1 MNNPDPSPSNPGKTP
16 DAVVEDNAAADADAI
31 SENDESIDGPGDAE
45 LVQRSQG
52 GDLEAFDLLVTRH
65 RGRIYAMIMNMIHN
79 DADAWDLTQDTFVK
93 AWKALPR
100 FAARAQF
107 FTWLYR
113 IAHNV
118 TYDWLRKRGNRID
131 KAEFDESVDAGG
143 FEASAPTAPR
153 AVPAPDAGAERS
165 EIRQRIDDAIAQLSP
180 DHREV
185 ILLKEVEGFSYQ
197 EIADTVECSLGTVM
211 SRLHY
216 ARKKLQQILNDLQ
229 P

>member
-1 MNNPDPSPSNPGKTP
+1 MNNSAPSPSNSGKTP
-16 DAVVEDNAAADADAI
+16 DANVGDDAPADATAAN
-31 SENDESIDGPGDAE
+31 EAAVDGPSDAE
-45 LVQRSQG
+45 LVTRSQG

-93 AWKALPR
+93 AWKALPK
-100 FAARAQF
+100 FAAKAQF

-131 KAEFDESVDAGG
+131 KTEFDESIDAGN
-143 FEASAPTAPR
+143 FESSAPTAPR
-153 AVPAPDAGAERS
+153 AVPAPDVGAERS
-165 EIRQRIDDAIAQLSP
+165 ELRQRIDDAISQLSP

-185 ILLKEVEGFSYQ
+185 VLLKEVEGFSYQ
-197 EIADTVECSLGTVM
+197 EIADTVDCSLGTVM